1 MGKIFSFIIAVAI
14 TVGAGVGGFYFGVKE
29 AKKDVAQISDLG
41 QIVDIDDEEGF
52 LTESQSA
59 MLNRGAPLRFG
70 DEIYQLSKSGA
81 ETVYTYSDSN
91 DYFIRKYI
99 TINVAERTYTRRVE
113 INSEYIDKDT
123 LSTALAEYMKSETV
137 QKTLNAALAE
147 YMKSTDIKS
156 LLSNTLESYVKDSDG
171 KDLVVQTQL
180 APGNQLLFKP
190 HSMYAVQCYDPS
202 NNLADFKILGGG
214 KDGATGRF
222 ALVFTDVIN
231 NTSSLRT
238 LILYQT
244 GSVVLSNLA
253 ATSGSSYGLAPASN
267 SNRLVYYKLGG
278 TVL

>member
-1 MGKIFSFIIAVAI
+1 MGKLFSFILALAI
-14 TVGAGVGGFYFGVKE
+14 TFGAGVGGFYFGAKE

-81 ETVYTYSDSN
+81 ETVYTYSDSK

-147 YMKSTDIKS
+147 YMKSAEVQR
-156 LLSNTLESYVKDSDG
+156 LLNSTLTSYVKNAELTG
-171 KDLVVQTQL
+171 VVKMYYTSGTLQ
-180 APGNQLLFKP
+180 FKP
-190 HSMYAVQCYDPS
+190 NTMYAVQCLDS
-202 NNLADFKILGGG
+202 SLNLADFSIIGGS
-214 KDGATGRF
+214 KDGKTGRF
-222 ALVFTDVIN
+222 ALVFVGDKV
-231 NTSSLRT
+231 SESLV
-238 LILYQT
+238 LYQT
-244 GSVVLSNLA
+244 GSVLISDLA
-253 ATSGSSYGLAPASN
+253 ATSGGSTGIKPAASSSQLRYF
-267 SNRLVYYKLGG
+267 VLGG
-278 TVL
+278 KVKG